1 METYLKLSQNPVEMK
16 DLFFTY
22 LKSRVRHCRMSLL
35 DACERNCE
43 IKSTPDGF
51 IWEDGHFGFYAYRCM
66 IHMRRDCVDYAW
78 EYIQEDA
85 TYLMCLNQ
93 VVKEINRVNGPHD
106 HFLAFFEELQWRMFD
121 KANK

>member
-1 METYLKLSQNPVEMK
+1 METYLKLMQDPIKMK

-22 LKSRVRHCRMSLL
+22 LKSRIEHCRSSLFS
-35 DACERNCE
+35 AIERGCK
-43 IKSTPDGF
+43 ITSTTDGF
-51 IWEDGHFGFYAYRCM
+51 SWEDGHFGFNSYQAMVRMSIRMYDDWSEVK
-66 IHMRRDCVDYAW
+66 RDFDY
-78 EYIQEDA
+78 
-85 TYLMCLNQ
+85 LVVLNQ